1 MQLRGLR
8 LNISRP
14 ARLTSNL
21 FELVFNQEFQP
32 SMLVV
37 SPQGAVC
44 EINHLTCQHKVV
56 HGKTFMGKR
65 MHQLPMWN
73 DKPEWKEIWQ
83 DRFLK
88 ARTQSGPLTVL
99 DSCSSTD
106 GSVYFE
112 SIISCLYQDDSP
124 ELIGYLIH
132 MKDITERHI
141 AEKLV
146 KEKESRLN
154 FVLEHSNTGTWDLN
168 LIDHTA
174 HRSLKHDQIFGY
186 QTLLPEWTYEMFLEH
201 VLPEDRIA
209 VDDRF
214 QKSMETKT
222 DWSFE
227 CRIRRVDGEVRWIW
241 ALGGHELGDDGEIK
255 RMVGMV
261 QDVTERKQN
270 EIDKQRY
277 AAELES
283 LFQALPDL
291 YFRMLSDGTIIDFH
305 TQNDDDLYT
314 RPEFFLGKR
323 MQDVVP
329 ENVGRLFLKKLAEAR
344 KSKCM
349 QVFDYALEIAGKKRH
364 FDVRLNMMSVN
375 DQLVCVVRDV
385 TAIKRSEEKMYD
397 LAHHDALTGLPNRL
411 LFNEHLEQAIKRAR
425 RHKTSVAVIFFD
437 LDNFKLINDSLGHAV
452 GDLLLQETA
461 KRLKSSLREEDSV
474 SRISGDEF
482 IILLEGID
490 CEGNVAITAKK
501 VIDKFQGVFQLN
513 EYHTRITASLGIS
526 IFPQD
531 GDCAADILRNADAA
545 MYRAKNNGRNTYQ
558 FYQHEMTASALQ
570 HVFLDNALRHAI
582 EREELYLNYQPQIDL
597 LSHKVVGAE
606 VLIRW
611 NQPERGNIAPAEF
624 IPVAEESDIIITI
637 GEWVLRTACYQAK
650 EWLDRGINFGC
661 LAVNIAGPQIKRGNL
676 VNTVQSILSETGL
689 PAKYL
694 ELELTENYIMQQTD
708 NAIEQL
714 CRLKKLGV
722 RISIDDFGTGY
733 SSLSYLKKLPID
745 KLKIDRSFVCGI
757 PDDHNDLAI
766 SKAVIAL
773 GTSLGM
779 TIIAEG
785 VETKEQAY
793 FLADAGCHEAQ
804 GYLYSHPVGKDKIE
818 AYFAKHREHM
828 RTLQNG
834 DGRFSDNI

>member
-1 MQLRGLR
+1 MNL
-8 LNISRP
+8 SRP
-14 ARLTSNL
+14 DRLTSNL

-37 SPQGAVC
+37 SPQGVVYEANHFVC
-44 EINHLTCQHKVV
+44 QGKFG
-56 HGKTFMGKR
+56 HGKALIGKR

-73 DKPEWKEIWQ
+73 DTPEWKEIWRS
-83 DRFLK
+83 RFLQASK
-88 ARTQSGPLTVL
+88 QSEPLMVL
-99 DSCSSTD
+99 DTCRSPDASV
-106 GSVYFE
+106 VYFE
-112 SIISCLYQDDSP
+112 SIISCLYQDGSP

-132 MKDITERHI
+132 LKDITERHT
-141 AEKLV
+141 AEMLV
-146 KEKESRLN
+146 QEKESRLN
-154 FVLEHSNTGTWDLN
+154 FILEHSNTGTWDLN

-201 VLPEDRIA
+201 VLPEDRIG

-214 QKSMETKT
+214 QKSMKTKT

-241 ALGGHELGDDGEIK
+241 ALGGHELDEGGEIK
-255 RMVGMV
+255 RMLGMV

-291 YFRMLSDGTIIDFH
+291 YFRLYSDGTIIDFH

-314 RPEFFLGKR
+314 KPELFLGKR
-323 MQDVVP
+323 MQDVLP
-329 ENVGRLFLKKLAEAR
+329 EDVGSLFERNLAEALQ
-344 KSKCM
+344 SQSM
-349 QVFDYALEIAGKKRH
+349 QVFDYSLEIGGKKRH
-364 FDVRLNMMSVN
+364 FDMRLNLMSVSN
-375 DQLVCVVRDV
+375 QLVCVVRDV
-385 TAIKRSEEKMYD
+385 TSTKRSEEKMYA

-425 RHKTSVAVIFFD
+425 RHKTSIAVIFFD
-437 LDNFKLINDSLGHAV
+437 LDNFKLINDSLGHAA

-482 IILLEGID
+482 VILLEDID
-490 CEGNVAITAKK
+490 DAGNVAITAKK
-501 VIDKFQGVFQLN
+501 VIDKFQGEFQLLD
-513 EYHTRITASLGIS
+513 YHTRITASLGIS

-531 GDCAADILRNADAA
+531 GDCAEDILRNADAA
-545 MYRAKNNGRNTYQ
+545 MYRAKKNGRNTYQ
-558 FYQHEMTASALQ
+558 FYQHDMTASALE
-570 HVFLDNALRHAI
+570 HVFLENALRRAI
-582 EREELYLNYQPQIDL
+582 ERDELYLNYQPQIDL
-597 LSHKVVGAE
+597 LSHRVVGAE

-611 NQPERGNIAPAEF
+611 NQQERGNIPPAEF
-624 IPVAEESDIIITI
+624 IPVAEESDVIITI
-637 GEWVLRTACYQAK
+637 GEWVLRTACRQAK
-650 EWLDRGINFGC
+650 EWLDRGIDFGS

-676 VNTVQSILSETGL
+676 VNTVQSILNETGL
-689 PAKYL
+689 PAKHL
-694 ELELTENYIMQQTD
+694 ELELTENYIMQQAD

-733 SSLSYLKKLPID
+733 SSLGYLKKLPID

-757 PDDHNDLAI
+757 PSDQNDLAI

-773 GTSLGM
+773 GCSLGM

-804 GYLYSHPVGKDKIE
+804 GYLYSHPIDKDAVE
-818 AYFAKHREHM
+818 AFFTEQREHIKL
-828 RTLQNG
+828 LQQG
-834 DGRFSDNI
+834 SDRVSDNI

>member
-1 MQLRGLR
+1 M
-8 LNISRP
+8 NISRP
-14 ARLTSNL
+14 DRVSNNL
-21 FELVFNQEFQP
+21 FELVFNQDFQP

-37 SPQGAVC
+37 SSQGVVLEA
-44 EINHLTCQHKVV
+44 NHLACRHKFIEGEQVTGSYV
-56 HGKTFMGKR
+56 W
-65 MHQLPMWN
+65 QLPMCH
-73 DKPEWKEIWQ
+73 DQPEWQEIWQ
-83 DRFLK
+83 SRFNQARLK
-88 ARTQSGPLTVL
+88 KEPHKNI
-99 DSCSSTD
+99 DSCMTAE
-106 GSVYFE
+106 GEKVYFE
-112 SIISCLYQDDSP
+112 STVSCLLNEESDAP
-124 ELIGYLIH
+124 VGYLIYLL
-132 MKDITERHI
+132 DITEQYVSNVQ
-141 AEKLV
+141 AKQT
-146 KEKESRLN
+146 ESRLN

-168 LIDHTA
+168 LIDYTA

-186 QTLLPEWTYEMFLEH
+186 KTLLDEWTYEMFLEH

-209 VDDRF
+209 VDDKF
-214 QKSMETKT
+214 QKSMVTKT

-227 CRIRRVDGEVRWIW
+227 CRIRRIDGEVRWIW
-241 ALGGHELGDDGEIK
+241 ALGGHELDEHGEIK

-270 EIDKQRY
+270 EIDKQHY

-291 YFRMLSDGTIIDFH
+291 YFRMRSDGTIIDFH
-305 TQNDDDLYT
+305 TQNDEDLYT
-314 RPEFFLGKR
+314 RPELFLGKR

-329 ENVGRLFLKKLAEAR
+329 ENVGRLFVKKLAEAR
-344 KSKCM
+344 KFKCM
-349 QVFDYALEIAGKKRH
+349 QMFDYALEIAGKKRH
-364 FDVRLNMMSVN
+364 FDVRLNLMSV
-375 DQLVCVVRDV
+375 DEQLVCVVRDV
-385 TAIKRSEEKMYD
+385 TKIKRSEEKMYD

-437 LDNFKLINDSLGHAV
+437 LDNFKLINDSLGHAA

-490 CEGNVAITAKK
+490 CGGNVAITAKK
-501 VIDKFQGVFQLN
+501 VIDKFQGEFQLHD
-513 EYHTRITASLGIS
+513 YHTRITASLGIS

-531 GDCAADILRNADAA
+531 GDSAADILRNADAA
-545 MYRAKNNGRNTYQ
+545 MYRAKKNGRNTYQ
-558 FYQHEMTASALQ
+558 FYQQEMTASALE
-570 HVFLDNALRHAI
+570 HVFLDNALRNAI

-606 VLIRW
+606 VLLRW
-611 NQPERGNIAPAEF
+611 NQRERGNIPPAEF
-624 IPVAEESDIIITI
+624 IPVAEESDVIITI
-637 GEWVLRTACYQAK
+637 GEWVLTTACRQAK

-689 PAKYL
+689 PAKHL
-694 ELELTENYIMQQTD
+694 ELELTENYIMQQAD

-714 CRLKKLGV
+714 SRLKTLGV

-745 KLKIDRSFVCGI
+745 KLKIDRSFVCGV
-757 PDDHNDLAI
+757 PDDQNDLAI

-785 VETKEQAY
+785 VETEEQAC

-804 GYLYSHPVGKDKIE
+804 GYLYSHPVDKDAAE
-818 AYFAKHREHM
+818 AYFARRQEHAHL
-828 RTLQNG
+828 LQNG
-834 DGRFSDNI
+834 EERFSGNI